1 MRLRFMR
8 LKLKLKDKELFL
20 DEEAWIKEQN
30 WREERTRI
38 VHNQMVDFL
47 KSLARYCYYSGST
60 TTVKFEIYNIIK
72 QLYPVGIGQ
81 CATGIIFNI
90 F

>member
-20 DEEAWIKEQN
+20 DEEAWIKEKK
-30 WREERTRI
+30 WREERTKI

-47 KSLARYCYYSGST
+47 NSLNKR
-60 TTVKFEIYNIIK
+60 KK
-72 QLYPVGIGQ
+72 
-81 CATGIIFNI
+81 
-90 F
+90 

>member
-47 KSLARYCYYSGST
+47 KSLNKRKKSSGKEEKGGTSDD
-60 TTVKFEIYNIIK
+60 
-72 QLYPVGIGQ
+72 
-81 CATGIIFNI
+81 
-90 F
+90 

>member
-1 MRLRFMR
+1 MR

-47 KSLARYCYYSGST
+47 NSLNKR
-60 TTVKFEIYNIIK
+60 KK
-72 QLYPVGIGQ
+72 QYGKEEKGGTSDDQ
-81 CATGIIFNI
+81 Q
-90 F
+90 